1 MKSSQVSEGIHAPEH
16 NPAIFNPPPNYFTN
30 SIIHFVIVSNPIVT
44 LHTCLWLEDINKY
57 IDANTIVSLHGGL

>member
-1 MKSSQVSEGIHAPEH
+1 MKSSQVSESIQSPEQ
-16 NPAIFNPPPNYFTN
+16 NPAIFNPPPNHFTN
-30 SIIHFVIVSNPIVT
+30 SIIHFVIVNNSMVI